1 MNKQPVLNILK
12 DIFQAYGYEIDT
24 SYICDLVASRGTSER
39 IYIKLDPDIDYNSMH
54 TFADSMKHTE
64 GIGLYILS
72 NTSSDDVSD
81 YAARHDLIFWDQHDM
96 ENRIGKAILAN
107 ATGQTMELLLNSSAS
122 DKPTNVFETSDV
134 EEPKSTNIF
143 DMFNTPTPPG
153 PEPTIKG
160 PDSKTPANI
169 KQEAPHPTSADV
181 IKEEPLIRIQ
191 LPSMPINMAKTSALK
206 VADTKITEIR
216 DFLLKFIPY
225 YSYTYD
231 FDTKRKFRSKVID
244 LNAQGDGI
252 INAITAHDSFTRF
265 PKPLEYI
272 EVPVHN
278 YQIKEPHITDKEAIK
293 VARDAIIEK
302 HSQVLKLDEVKGDA
316 IIYESKTV
324 SPLEKDIN
332 ITIMLVYVPVW
343 EIRGKSNSI
352 DINAYNGHV
361 MDEPVDDDVEFV

>member
-12 DIFQAYGYEIDT
+12 DIFQAYGYDIET
-24 SYICDLVASRGTSER
+24 SYICDLMASRGTSEH
-39 IYIKLDPDIDYNSMH
+39 IYIKLDPDIDYNSIR

-64 GIGLYILS
+64 GTGLYILS
-72 NTSSDDVSD
+72 NTASDDVLD
-81 YAARHDLIFWDQHDM
+81 YAARHDLVFWDQRDM
-96 ENRIGKAILAN
+96 ENQIGKAILAN
-107 ATGQTMELLLNSSAS
+107 AMGQPMELRLNSSAF
-122 DKPTNVFETSDV
+122 DKTINVFETMGV
-134 EEPKSTNIF
+134 EEPKSTTIF
-143 DMFNTPTPPG
+143 DMFNASGP
-153 PEPTIKG
+153 PEPEPNLPW
-160 PDSKTPANI
+160 PDSETSANI
-169 KQEAPHPTSADV
+169 KQEDDHPTSADV

-191 LPSMPINMAKTSALK
+191 LPSMPINMAKSSAIK
-206 VADTKITEIR
+206 VAETKITEVR
-216 DFLLKFIPY
+216 DFILKFIPY

-231 FDTKRKFRSKVID
+231 FDAKRKFRSKVID
-244 LNAQGDGI
+244 LNAQGEGI

-265 PKPLEYI
+265 PPSLEYI

-278 YQIKEPHITDKEAIK
+278 YQIKEPKITDKEAIK
-293 VARDAIIEK
+293 VALDAIIEK
-302 HSQVLKLDEVKGDA
+302 HSQILKLDEVKGDT

-352 DINAYNGHV
+352 DINAYNGHI